1 MTIASASALTCHV
14 GEGPI
19 WDARIG
25 RLHYVDITGRAL
37 ITLDPATGFALRRP
51 MPEMI
56 GFVVLTGNPRI
67 LIGGFHGG
75 LRRVDLD
82 SGLTALVCPVELA
95 RPGIRINDG
104 TVAPDGAIVFG
115 TMEIAADK
123 QPVGTFFRWHNG
135 VLTQLGGAMKV
146 TNGPAFAPDGET
158 VLTADTLGRKIFKH
172 RYVGGRFEAT
182 TLFASVPDDAGLPD
196 GMVYDAEGHVWVGH
210 FGGGRVTRFR
220 PDGTVERVL
229 RLPASQ
235 ITKCCFGGEDL
246 RTLYITSAARGLSMA
261 TEPEAGA
268 LFSTTVEVAGVQP
281 CIADL

>member
-25 RLHYVDITGRAL
+25 RLHYVDITGRGL
-37 ITLDPATGFALRRP
+37 ITLDPATGFSLRRP

-56 GFVVLTGNPRI
+56 GFVVLTRDPRFVV
-67 LIGGFHGG
+67 GGFHGG
-75 LRRVDLD
+75 LRRVDLET
-82 SGLTALVCPVELA
+82 GTTTLLCPVELA

-115 TMEIAADK
+115 TMEVAADK
-123 QPVGTFFRWHNG
+123 QPVGTFFRWHKG

-158 VLTADTLGRKIFKH
+158 VLTADTLERKIFKH
-172 RYVGGRFEAT
+172 RYVDGRFEDRVP
-182 TLFASVPDDAGLPD
+182 FAKFAEETGLPD
-196 GMVYDAEGHVWVGH
+196 GMAYDSSGAVWVGH
-210 FGGGRVTRFR
+210 YGGGRVSRLTA
-220 PDGTVERVL
+220 DGRVERVV

-235 ITKCCFGGEDL
+235 ITKCAFGGLDL
-246 RTLYITSAARGLSMA
+246 RTLYITSAARGLSLA
-261 TEPEAGA
+261 VEPEAGF
-268 LFSTTVEVAGVQP
+268 LFSTTVEVAGLPPVM
-281 CIADL
+281 AEL